1 MWLREARETSHIL
14 LSIPLERGD
23 AYGNPPFPP
32 GVNIPWVIAG
42 DPPPQPPPF
51 GSDYH
56 WDALTEWVMLRACSW
71 MLREELAAY
80 SPPPALGTD
89 CYRASLESH
98 LDAEFQGLLSTFW
111 YMGSTLITKTWQG
124 RHLCLART
132 PSGKTEQILGWG
144 LQGRL
149 SVPLFPPTGDAR
161 CKGILWP
168 SPGLLPH
175 VQWQQPLYVV
185 VTVSLCPYKCPPPLD
200 AFHQTASMD
209 WSCVLCFG
217 CLGKPPLPTWLS
229 LHSFC
234 KKGWKPTRTL
244 QVWMSK
250 EDQPSK
256 KTISTRV

>member
-175 VQWQQPLYVV
+175 VQWQQPLYVCGDCFPL
-185 VTVSLCPYKCPPPLD
+185 SLQMPPTLRCIPPNCFYGLK
-200 AFHQTASMD
+200 
-209 WSCVLCFG
+209 LCFM
-217 CLGKPPLPTWLS
+217 LWVPRETSTTHMALS
-229 LHSFC
+229 AQFL
-234 KKGWKPTRTL
+234 
-244 QVWMSK
+244 
-250 EDQPSK
+250 
-256 KTISTRV
+256 